1 LYDLYSLLKYL
12 LFIGI
17 NAEKNVIDSKNEK
30 YDEVTELKKCLSN
43 NPDDKLNRC
52 DIIKNN
58 IDDKQT
64 NTKALFMLNN
74 ILVNNTT
81 LNNNNEGKICNS
93 NSNSN
98 TKNIS

>member
-1 LYDLYSLLKYL
+1 MLKKMLLIY
-12 LFIGI
+12 
-17 NAEKNVIDSKNEK
+17 SKNEK
-30 YDEVTELKKCLSN
+30 YNEVTEKCLSN

-64 NTKALFMLNN
+64 NTKAVFMLNN

>member
-1 LYDLYSLLKYL
+1 

-17 NAEKNVIDSKNEK
+17 NANAEKNVIDSKNEK
-30 YDEVTELKKCLSN
+30 YDEITELKKCLNN

-64 NTKALFMLNN
+64 NTKAVFMFNN

-81 LNNNNEGKICNS
+81 INNNDEGKICNS
-93 NSNSN
+93 NSNI
-98 TKNIS
+98 KIS